1 MAKLIIKSII
11 SVRLN
16 INQTYYAVENLN
28 NTRYDDLRKLM
39 KQTSFKVKNLG
50 GPIPKKNIPLS
61 NKSLKSR
68 ILIHSKLNYDYQT

>member
-28 NTRYDDLRKLM
+28 NIRYDDLRKLM

-61 NKSLKSR
+61 NKSLQSR